1 MRPGARFNCKSVQV
15 HLDMSVAPGRKIGAR
30 STAWCCFRTVAASAA
45 VLCMQRTCTCTNA
58 CDCGNPHTSSLS
70 IDTCSNQ
77 SAGLRSE
84 YTRSV
89 EQQRRPFSLSCSV
102 VDMTYKSSDVV
113 EMILVPGI
121 FSHASTPG
129 RSSHR
134 IEIWSHR
141 RYDELSYPKNVSSPC

>member
-1 MRPGARFNCKSVQV
+1 MRPGARFNFKVCKFISTCLLHQV
-15 HLDMSVAPGRKIGAR
+15 PRSEHVLLLGAVSGPLLHLPRFFVCNGH
-30 STAWCCFRTVAASAA
+30 VH
-45 VLCMQRTCTCTNA
+45 VLTLA
-58 CDCGNPHTSSLS
+58 ISGNPHTSSLS

-121 FSHASTPG
+121 FSHASTPR

-134 IEIWSHR
+134 IEIWSYR
-141 RYDELSYPKNVSSPC
+141 RYDDL